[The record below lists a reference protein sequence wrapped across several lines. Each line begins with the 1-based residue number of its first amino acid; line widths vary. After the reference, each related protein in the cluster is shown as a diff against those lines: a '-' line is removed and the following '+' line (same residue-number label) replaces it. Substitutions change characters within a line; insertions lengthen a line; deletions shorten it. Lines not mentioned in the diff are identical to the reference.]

1 MGCDERM
8 VILTVACYG
17 NTMSFPLLEN
27 LQKFTGGS
35 LPDNQI
41 YLPYRGCIASPF
53 FFNSQ
58 QQKLGSER
66 FGSTNGTPRYPSEIG
81 LAPQRLEATRDLLGR
96 DYERDGKDN
105 LDVHQGVWQLHCNCC
120 SFLRTLSIQAPA

>member
-1 MGCDERM
+1 
-8 VILTVACYG
+8 
-17 NTMSFPLLEN
+17 MSFPLLEN

-41 YLPYRGCIASPF
+41 YLPYRGVSRRHFSLIRNNKNWVLKDLAV
-53 FFNSQ
+53 Q
-58 QQKLGSER
+58 MA
-66 FGSTNGTPRYPSEIG
+66 TPRYPSEIG

-105 LDVHQGVWQLHCNCC
+105 LDEHQAVWQLHCNCC